1 MTSIKTNYIQ
11 MTNNFPD
18 PNGDLKYLIFIIMNI
33 NSEGTKIGIDKVSSL
48 KLKTMIGDI
57 GRNILENNS
66 IIVANMMR
74 ELGEQEIAALLYKN
88 IEYIRSIKNILIE
101 NNISG
106 IDTFLE
112 MYQELESEF
121 TKILR
126 EAQ

>member
-33 NSEGTKIGIDKVSSL
+33 NSEGTKIGIDKVPSL

-88 IEYIRSIKNILIE
+88 IEYVRSIKNILIE